1 MTSKKKR
8 IIHSPE
14 FKAETLKLAEKVG
27 VAAAARQLSLHESQI
42 YGWRKATKKNSNISQ
57 REQELAVE
65 VAKLKRQ
72 LAEQAEELEIG
83 KKGRHLLR
91 EKSKVNCYEFMLE
104 HLLSFSISRMAKVFR
119 VSRSGFYYW
128 VENRHKAI
136 QRETERQKLDIKVKE
151 AFDVSKER
159 DGSRRIQKELAES
172 GDNHNVKTI
181 AASMKRQDLVA
192 KAARKFKCAT
202 DSKHKMPVAP
212 NLLAQDFNA
221 TAPNQKW
228 AGDITYVATSEGRL
242 YLAVIID
249 LYSRQVIGWSM
260 NTRMTASLVCDA
272 LSMALFRRGFPE
284 QVITHSDRGSQYCSK
299 DYRDLISNYN
309 LRQSMSRKG
318 NCWDNACVESFF
330 HSMKVEAIQY
340 EPIMTREQMRQ
351 TIFEYIEVDYNRTR
365 RHSAL
370 GYLSPMNFEKQNVA

>member
-27 VAAAARQLSLHESQI
+27 VATAARQLSLHESQI

-65 VAKLKRQ
+65 IAKLKRQ

-136 QRETERQKLDIKVKE
+136 QRETERQKLDTKVKE

-181 AASMKRQDLVA
+181 AASMRRQDLVA
-192 KAARKFKCAT
+192 KAARKFKCTT

-228 AGDITYVATSEGRL
+228 AGDITYVATSEGWL

-260 NTRMTASLVCDA
+260 DTRMTASLVCDA

-299 DYRDLISNYN
+299 DYRDLISTYN
-309 LRQSMSRKG
+309 LKQSMSRKG

-330 HSMKVEAIQY
+330 HSLKVEAIQY
-340 EPIMTREQMRQ
+340 EPIMTREQIRQ

>member
-14 FKAETLKLAEKVG
+14 FKAETLKLAEKLG

-83 KKGRHLLR
+83 KKGRHVLR

-192 KAARKFKCAT
+192 KAARKFKCTT

-228 AGDITYVATSEGRL
+228 AGDITYVATNEGWL

>member
-14 FKAETLKLAEKVG
+14 FKVETLKLAEKVG
-27 VAAAARQLSLHESQI
+27 VATAARQLSLHESQI

-119 VSRSGFYYW
+119 FSRSGFYYW

-136 QRETERQKLDIKVKE
+136 QRETERQKLDTKVKE

-192 KAARKFKCAT
+192 KAARKFKCTT

-228 AGDITYVATSEGRL
+228 AGDITYVATSEGWL

-260 NTRMTASLVCDA
+260 DTRMTASLVCDA

-299 DYRDLISNYN
+299 DYRDLISTYN
-309 LRQSMSRKG
+309 LKQSMSRKG

-330 HSMKVEAIQY
+330 HSLKVEAIQY